1 MTQASDITH
10 LQDSAQRFVRT
21 EVAPHLEAWEA
32 AQEFPRS
39 LYGRAAD
46 LGWLGMGFPEEY
58 GGASCP
64 ALDLY
69 PIYIEL
75 HTCSLVVDI
84 PRIA

>member
-46 LGWLGMGFPEEY
+46 LGWLGMGYPEAL
-58 GGASCP
+58 GGTPASAP
-64 ALDLY
+64 
-69 PIYIEL
+69 
-75 HTCSLVVDI
+75 
-84 PRIA
+84 